1 MKKDFK
7 QEIVKEIKRLSGKK
21 NVSQI
26 YFDWVHIM
34 AYTLSNSA
42 DKLQFRER
50 EDAYLEL
57 VKKYDKK
64 EIEGF
69 TKCFGLLIQALE
81 YKMRDWLGAI
91 YMELGISN
99 EVTGQVFT
107 PYDMSLLMAEMA
119 FIGSEEKLEEK
130 NWIGFYE
137 PCCGAGGMTIAFAE
151 AMQKKKYNFQT
162 QLVVWCEDIDE
173 NCLLM
178 TYVQLSLLGI
188 KAICKVKN
196 SLSQEEFSTWYT
208 PFYIY
213 FPPRFEDKEETLEKV
228 VEQVVEKQEIT
239 GEIEQLALF

>member
-34 AYTLSNSA
+34 AYTLSNGA
-42 DKLQFRER
+42 DKIQFRKR

-57 VKKYDKK
+57 INQYNKK
-64 EIEGF
+64 EVEVF
-69 TKCFGLLIQALE
+69 TKCFALLIEALE
-81 YKMRDWLGAI
+81 YKMHDWLGDI
-91 YMELGISN
+91 YMGLEISN
-99 EVTGQVFT
+99 KNAGQFFT
-107 PYDMSLLMAEMA
+107 PYSVSLLMAEIT
-119 FIGSEEKLEEK
+119 FTSSEEKLKEK
-130 NWIGFYE
+130 NWIGYYE

-213 FPPRFEDKEETLEKV
+213 FPPKLEKKEETLEKV
-228 VEQVVEKQEIT
+228 VEQVVEQQELT